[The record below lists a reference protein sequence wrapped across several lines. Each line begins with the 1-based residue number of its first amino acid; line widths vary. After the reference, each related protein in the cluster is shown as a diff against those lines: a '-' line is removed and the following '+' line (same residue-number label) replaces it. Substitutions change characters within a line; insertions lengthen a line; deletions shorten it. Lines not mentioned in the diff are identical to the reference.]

1 MKNIKTLY
9 VRNVLGDLLSRKKAV
24 GTFIVICAVLFGI
37 LGLRQG
43 GKTVELTEEQ
53 KQEIEDYNTKI
64 AEYDASI
71 EDTKK
76 CVEEADA
83 QIKDLQDYVDNSI
96 YMQIDPNNVQVI
108 SSQYGVVTG
117 NNVGNICNSI
127 IAYINDGGLKEPLDS
142 GDEDLDIKY
151 WRDVVGAYQSGN
163 TLTIYVLHHNMDQA
177 RRIMNIMKKRIMEYL
192 PKVQSVQGDFSWEEM
207 RTSEYT
213 KADAGILNAQN
224 NNRNNLKTY
233 TTSRSDQNSKLVNL
247 QNNKTSYIEKNKPE
261 NMDAVKTNS
270 KLVVVEYA
278 ILGILLGVIVS
289 FVCVA
294 LKYIIGDTLRKA
306 EDLKDSSLNLL
317 GTYHAAGQYTPDLE
331 RSRMDIEIL
340 AQEKN
345 ARAVFLNLLSEDEL
359 SKKVA
364 VDYKNSLNASEIHAE
379 IGGHLTDDAAE
390 LKNAISCGSCVLI
403 AQAGKTTYQQMEQM
417 TQLCER
423 FHIAVLGCVVIE

>member
-192 PKVQSVQGDFSWEEM
+192 PKVQSVYKGRCRYSE
-207 RTSEYT
+207 RTE
-213 KADAGILNAQN
+213 
-224 NNRNNLKTY
+224 
-233 TTSRSDQNSKLVNL
+233 
-247 QNNKTSYIEKNKPE
+247 
-261 NMDAVKTNS
+261 
-270 KLVVVEYA
+270 
-278 ILGILLGVIVS
+278 
-289 FVCVA
+289 
-294 LKYIIGDTLRKA
+294 
-306 EDLKDSSLNLL
+306 
-317 GTYHAAGQYTPDLE
+317 
-331 RSRMDIEIL
+331 
-340 AQEKN
+340 
-345 ARAVFLNLLSEDEL
+345 
-359 SKKVA
+359 
-364 VDYKNSLNASEIHAE
+364 
-379 IGGHLTDDAAE
+379 
-390 LKNAISCGSCVLI
+390 
-403 AQAGKTTYQQMEQM
+403 
-417 TQLCER
+417 
-423 FHIAVLGCVVIE
+423 

>member
-9 VRNVLGDLLSRKKAV
+9 VRNVLRDLLSRKKAV

-192 PKVQSVQGDFSWEEM
+192 PKVQSVQGDFSLEEM

-261 NMDAVKTNS
+261 NMDAVKTRPDRQTARR
-270 KLVVVEYA
+270 ETREWR
-278 ILGILLGVIVS
+278 
-289 FVCVA
+289 
-294 LKYIIGDTLRKA
+294 KYHTA
-306 EDLKDSSLNLL
+306 
-317 GTYHAAGQYTPDLE
+317 P
-331 RSRMDIEIL
+331 
-340 AQEKN
+340 
-345 ARAVFLNLLSEDEL
+345 
-359 SKKVA
+359 
-364 VDYKNSLNASEIHAE
+364 
-379 IGGHLTDDAAE
+379 
-390 LKNAISCGSCVLI
+390 
-403 AQAGKTTYQQMEQM
+403 
-417 TQLCER
+417 
-423 FHIAVLGCVVIE
+423 

>member
-151 WRDVVGAYQSGN
+151 WQRCCR
-163 TLTIYVLHHNMDQA
+163 VLI
-177 RRIMNIMKKRIMEYL
+177 R
-192 PKVQSVQGDFSWEEM
+192 
-207 RTSEYT
+207 
-213 KADAGILNAQN
+213 
-224 NNRNNLKTY
+224 
-233 TTSRSDQNSKLVNL
+233 
-247 QNNKTSYIEKNKPE
+247 
-261 NMDAVKTNS
+261 
-270 KLVVVEYA
+270 
-278 ILGILLGVIVS
+278 
-289 FVCVA
+289 
-294 LKYIIGDTLRKA
+294 
-306 EDLKDSSLNLL
+306 
-317 GTYHAAGQYTPDLE
+317 
-331 RSRMDIEIL
+331 
-340 AQEKN
+340 
-345 ARAVFLNLLSEDEL
+345 
-359 SKKVA
+359 
-364 VDYKNSLNASEIHAE
+364 AE
-379 IGGHLTDDAAE
+379 I
-390 LKNAISCGSCVLI
+390 
-403 AQAGKTTYQQMEQM
+403 
-417 TQLCER
+417 R
-423 FHIAVLGCVVIE
+423 